1 MKPGCYTGG
10 SAGENNPALRSST
23 SPGDFAC
30 WRTWRLLAAVGLPS
44 PFRNTRC
51 KASYEGEMVRTQ
63 MDSSLARQGFTIC
76 LLQVF
81 VFAVCKV
88 RDDGGAA
95 VRCSD
100 GWTHLL
106 SLSVGN

>member
-1 MKPGCYTGG
+1 MKPGRYTGG

-51 KASYEGEMVRTQ
+51 KASYEGKWSVPRWTRAW
-63 MDSSLARQGFTIC
+63 LAKG
-76 LLQVF
+76 
-81 VFAVCKV
+81 
-88 RDDGGAA
+88 
-95 VRCSD
+95 
-100 GWTHLL
+100 
-106 SLSVGN
+106 SLSAYSRFLYLQFAKCGTMGELQ